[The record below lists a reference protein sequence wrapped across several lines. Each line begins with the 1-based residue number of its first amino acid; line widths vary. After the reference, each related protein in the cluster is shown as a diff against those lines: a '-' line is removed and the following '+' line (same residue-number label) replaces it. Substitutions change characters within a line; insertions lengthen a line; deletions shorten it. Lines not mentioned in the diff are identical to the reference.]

1 MITMQTRLYIGQN
14 LTSYVTGL
22 ICTIL
27 EDETDRPDKLHLF
40 NVDNCHI
47 NIIGTE
53 LQEALH
59 CIRCAACINVCPV
72 YRHIGGHAYGS
83 IYPGPIGAVLTP
95 LLGGYDDY
103 EELPFAS
110 SLCGACT
117 EVCPVKIPLHEHL
130 ISHRRH
136 IIEDDKRG
144 TFSENLMMKGF
155 GTLAKSSGKFNTAT
169 KFASTGAKPFVKDG
183 MIEKGPGPLKDWTVN
198 RDMMPPQKQRFRDWY
213 RKREGEK

>member
-95 LLGGYDDY
+95 LLGGYEDY
-103 EELPFAS
+103 EELPYAS

-117 EVCPVKIPLHEHL
+117 EVCPVKIPLHEQL
-130 ISHRRH
+130 IMHRRNMVEEEKMSN
-136 IIEDDKRG
+136 IGEKM
-144 TFSENLMMKGF
+144 LMAGF
-155 GTLAKSSGKFNTAT
+155 GQMASSSFRFNTST
-169 KFASTGAKPFVKDG
+169 KFASTLSKPFSKDDV
-183 MIEKGPGPLKDWTVN
+183 IEKGPGPIKN
-198 RDMMPPQKQRFRDWY
+198 
-213 RKREGEK
+213 